1 MEAWTKAYEADK
13 VSIFGGIV
21 ATNRTVTKEAAE
33 LMKPIFLEI
42 IMAPKFDEGALEVL
56 CTKKT
61 CDCLRS
67 IWSRAPSDRSS
78 T

>member
-1 MEAWTKAYEADK
+1 M
-13 VSIFGGIV
+13 SIFGGIV

-56 CTKKT
+56 CTKKN
-61 CDCLRS
+61 LRCV
-67 IWSRAPSDRSS
+67 
-78 T
+78 